1 LEHMR
6 FKDKFDYAINIE
18 DNVDQESIKVPAMLL
33 QPFLE
38 NSIWHGILP
47 MEHPGHIAVNIS
59 MQGNDVVAFTITDN
73 GIGIET
79 SQKNKMTSEDHIS
92 QGMNITSGRIELIR
106 KMTGKNVELIGP
118 YEVKN
123 AEQVVQG
130 TQVKII
136 LPADFQGVFTN

>member
-1 LEHMR
+1 
-6 FKDKFDYAINIE
+6 
-18 DNVDQESIKVPAMLL
+18 
-33 QPFLE
+33 
-38 NSIWHGILP
+38 
-47 MEHPGHIAVNIS
+47 
-59 MQGNDVVAFTITDN
+59 
-73 GIGIET
+73 
-79 SQKNKMTSEDHIS
+79 MTSEDHIS